1 MASIWGK
8 SIIRV
13 FDVSSIAAQAIRL
26 SHQNAGTIIFAR
38 GMAQYN
44 PFYRQPT
51 YNPQKIKEL
60 HETGESEK
68 LKFSPIKAALTNQTS
83 SLFHDPIAAKFC
95 NYIMKTGQRSI
106 ARELLDQTFETIKR
120 IQLQKYHQSETSEE
134 KAKIECNPIEILHKA
149 LSNAQPILMTVP
161 IKRGGTKYQV
171 PTPITD
177 KHSKFMA
184 MRWFIEAGR
193 DKHRTMHFPEK
204 MAQELIQAA
213 NFEGRVIKK
222 KLDLH
227 KLCEANRA
235 YAHYRWS

>member
-1 MASIWGK
+1 MASILGTSLTRALK
-8 SIIRV
+8 
-13 FDVSSIAAQAIRL
+13 VSNITAQTIRL
-26 SHQNAGTIIFAR
+26 SNQNALPIILSR

-44 PFYRQPT
+44 PYFKEPT
-51 YNPQKIKEL
+51 YIPEKIKEL

-68 LKFSPIKAALTNQTS
+68 LRFTPIKAALNNQTS
-83 SLFHDPIAAKFC
+83 SLFHDPVVTKFC
-95 NYIMKTGQRSI
+95 NYVMKTGQRAL
-106 ARELLDQTFETIKR
+106 ARELVEQTFETIKR
-120 IQLQKYHQSETSEE
+120 IQIQKYHQAETPEE
-134 KAKIECNPIEILHKA
+134 KAMIECNPLTILHNA
-149 LSNAQPILMTVP
+149 LSNARPILMTVP

-171 PTPITD
+171 PTPITE

-193 DKHRTMHFPEK
+193 DKHRKIHFPEK
-204 MAQELIQAA
+204 MARELIEAA
-213 NFEGRVIKK
+213 NNEGRVIKK